1 MQRNAGAMQLAH
13 WPERS
18 LHGDTGRLLHLQE
31 NIMKYLI
38 AGLLC
43 VLMLGGAQA
52 APIKVAFVLSEG
64 ANVMDIAGPWEVF
77 QDTMLDNDAMPFVL
91 YTVAASKAPLHTSGS
106 GAPGMTITPDYS
118 FDDAPVP
125 DIVVVGAQSGGLAL
139 REWLKRQHAAD
150 KTLLSICTGAFEL
163 ANAGLLNGKPAATHH
178 DYADTLHKAFPDIQ
192 LVREVRYVQA
202 DKHIY
207 TAGGLTSGI
216 DLSLHIVAQY
226 FGDKTAQ
233 RTADFLEYQKR

>member
-1 MQRNAGAMQLAH
+1 
-13 WPERS
+13 
-18 LHGDTGRLLHLQE
+18 
-31 NIMKYLI
+31 MKYPI
-38 AGLLC
+38 ASLLFM
-43 VLMLGGAQA
+43 LMLCGAHA
-52 APIKVAFVLSEG
+52 GTIKVAFVLSEG

-77 QDTMLDNDAMPFVL
+77 QDTMLDDDKGTMPFVL

-118 FDDAPVP
+118 FDDAPTP

-139 REWLKRQHAAD
+139 REWIKRQHAAD

-163 ANAGLLNGKPAATHH
+163 ANAGLLNGKPATTHH
-178 DYADTLHKAFPDIQ
+178 DYADTLHKAFPDIK

-202 DKHIY
+202 DPHTY

-226 FGDKTAQ
+226 FGDKQAQ
-233 RTADFLEYQKR
+233 RTADFLEYRRAQNL

>member
-1 MQRNAGAMQLAH
+1 
-13 WPERS
+13 
-18 LHGDTGRLLHLQE
+18 
-31 NIMKYLI
+31 MKYLI
-38 AGLLC
+38 ASLLFI
-43 VLMLGGAQA
+43 LMLCGGAHA
-52 APIKVAFVLSEG
+52 GTIKVAFVLSEG

-77 QDTMLDNDAMPFVL
+77 QDTMLDDGKDTMPFVL

-118 FDDAPVP
+118 FDDAPTP

-150 KTLLSICTGAFEL
+150 KTILSICTGAFEL
-163 ANAGLLNGKPAATHH
+163 ANAGLLNGKPATTHH
-178 DYADTLHKAFPDIQ
+178 DYADTLHKAFPDIK

-202 DKHIY
+202 DPHIY

-226 FGDKTAQ
+226 FGDKQAQ
-233 RTADFLEYQKR
+233 RTADFLEYRRAQNL